1 MFSTVLL
8 RIVFELSL
16 NTLKHILL
24 INISLLRARSTY
36 NYTIPYGQKHEVMTR
51 SKEKCLLRSFIIDA

>member
-16 NTLKHILL
+16 NTFKHIL

-36 NYTIPYGQKHEVMTR
+36 NYTIPYGQKHEVMKR
-51 SKEKCLLRSFIIDA
+51 SMEKCLLRSFIIDA